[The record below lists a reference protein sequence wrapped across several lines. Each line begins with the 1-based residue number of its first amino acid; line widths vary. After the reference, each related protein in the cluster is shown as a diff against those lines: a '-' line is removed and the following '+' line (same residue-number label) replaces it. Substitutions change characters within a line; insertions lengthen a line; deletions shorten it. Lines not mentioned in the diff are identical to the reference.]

1 MTTTTRPEQTTVAVD
16 IDRAEIRLGGRQ
28 IVGEDMA
35 VRSAATQAAFAAARA
50 PSATAAQQY
59 GQAAAA
65 EAVRGSQIENLQV
78 TIDTGSFQRGS
89 TLTVTARGYVNLAAF
104 PIPAISAWSTV
115 LRTLTCDTARS
126 SRTLSICRS
135 GAICT
140 TMSRR

>member
-1 MTTTTRPEQTTVAVD
+1 MRRQSGQALVEWGLSAFVLMLFAFGLLAV
-16 IDRAEIRLGGRQ
+16 GQ

-50 PSATAAQQY
+50 PSAPAPQQY

-65 EAVRGSQIENLQV
+65 AAVLGSQIESLQV

-104 PIPAISAWSTV
+104 PIISQV
-115 LRTLTCDTARS
+115 LGRRVEVTWQGDALLQPYR
-126 SRTLSICRS
+126 SRTP
-135 GAICT
+135 
-140 TMSRR
+140 